1 MKPVTLT
8 FKQLTYIGLLI
19 CLVRAQPGTGNS
31 MTTFGPINTSLY
43 VPQGN
48 PIELLGSAANQLL
61 NLPAAN
67 IANNYVFPGDT
78 AANTT
83 KIFANM
89 MTLLNNFL
97 YTYSNITEPFLV
109 ASFNQVFNYSNQAIS
124 IMTQN
129 LNATYAVPA
138 KAAYQAYLASSNR
151 SQLAIISANLT
162 NTVNYYATIN
172 SFGNITAVGL
182 AGVSAVVANAQ
193 QDFLSRNQTLIAL
206 NQTMNALTAQQVSDY
221 SALST
226 IELTNAQSVTNLIN
240 YQLINNNASLA
251 ASGSYELANFAGSWA
266 TGAAMFTFPATCP
279 VDGFGPNNLAQTQIS
294 TVYATMGASVN
305 AFTTAS
311 NTNFATNNITL
322 TYIDNRVNTL
332 GAALNQLVNFT
343 NVTYT
348 NATQQAINNIFTI
361 SGIANDTN
369 TFYQNLTN
377 QTSPF
382 VGQKLVQLLSNI
394 TMINNNVSKAF
405 NNILTTFAPNS
416 VEQYQSGLILVQ
428 INGLVTGM
436 NTLANL
442 IVASTTAAILPTWF
456 TPQPAV
462 TSVSPPSGSP
472 PSGTPLPTTIDAY
485 IAVWNY
491 WNPILASSQALQA
504 QYANINQTLAN
515 LPIFAAQSFNTSAFM
530 NPFSQL
536 LNTLFNVTNPFINF
550 AANMTVRLSNY
561 TANNSN
567 FWQNLQQQVLNFDGQ
582 VVAAKA
588 NLTAYV
594 ASVVGRQRLLEVAQN
609 KATADSSIVLS
620 MQSANVNYI
629 STMIAAFPTAPLGL
643 QPTTSATRFYSYQAF
658 VNPMNFMQIDA
669 CIVTAL
675 NTTCP
680 TNQNFYYSIN
690 IGNLNLTNV
699 PNIFL
704 STYISNNQTVINGT
718 NGVLSGLPSS
728 NPLYYNSNPPAQG
741 PANAYYV
748 GTAPNF
754 FAYVLNLV
762 SLSPTYLIVQL
773 QASSILVL
781 QQTMVLNV
789 TIAY

>member
-19 CLVRAQPGTGNS
+19 CLAKAQQGNV
-31 MTTFGPINTSLY
+31 MTTSGPIDTSLY
-43 VPQGN
+43 VPQGH

-61 NLPAAN
+61 NLPPAN
-67 IANNYVFPGDT
+67 IVNSYVFPGDT

-97 YTYSNITEPFLV
+97 YTYSNITEPFLA

-129 LNATYAVPA
+129 LTATYAVPA
-138 KAAYQAYLASSNR
+138 KAAYQAYLVSSNR
-151 SQLAIISANLT
+151 SQLASISANLT

-193 QDFLSRNQTLIAL
+193 QDFLTRNQTLIAL

-226 IELTNAQSVTNLIN
+226 IELANVQSVTNLIN
-240 YQLINNNASLA
+240 FQLINNNASLT
-251 ASGSYELANFAGSWA
+251 ASGNYELANFAGSWA
-266 TGAAMFTFPATCP
+266 TGAALFTFPATCP
-279 VDGFGPNNLAQTQIS
+279 VDGFGPNNLAQTKIS

-311 NTNFATNNITL
+311 NANFAANNITL
-322 TYIDNRVNTL
+322 TYIDNMVKTL
-332 GAALNQLVNFT
+332 GAALNQLANFT
-343 NVTYT
+343 NVSY
-348 NATQQAINNIFTI
+348 ADASQQAIKNIFTI

-377 QTSPF
+377 QLSPF
-382 VGQKLVQLLSNI
+382 VGQKFVQLLSNI
-394 TMINNNVSKAF
+394 TIMGNNVSKAF
-405 NNILTTFAPNS
+405 NNILNTFAPNS
-416 VEQYQSGLILVQ
+416 VERYQSGFILAQ
-428 INGLVTGM
+428 INVLVTDM
-436 NTLANL
+436 NALANL
-442 IVASTTAAILPTWF
+442 IVVSNTAANLPTWF
-456 TPQPAV
+456 TPQPAPSATFI
-462 TSVSPPSGSP
+462 TSGPSQP
-472 PSGTPLPTTIDAY
+472 AAPLPTTIDAY

-491 WNPILASSQALQA
+491 WNSAITSSQALQA
-504 QYANINQTLAN
+504 QYANINQALAN

-550 AANMTVRLSNY
+550 AINMNFRL
-561 TANNSN
+561 NNFTMVNNN
-567 FWQNLQQQVLNFDGQ
+567 FWQNLQQQVRNFDGQ
-582 VVAAKA
+582 AVAVNA

-609 KATADSSIVLS
+609 KATADSSLIPS
-620 MQSANVNYI
+620 IQSANVNYI
-629 STMIAAFPTAPLGL
+629 STMIAALPTAPLGL
-643 QPTTSATRFYSYQAF
+643 QQTTSAIRFYSYQAF
-658 VNPMNFMQIDA
+658 VNPTNFMQIDA

-675 NTTCP
+675 NTPC
-680 TNQNFYYSIN
+680 NSNLNFYYSIN
-690 IGNLNLTNV
+690 ISYLNLTSV

-704 STYISNNQTVINGT
+704 STYISNNQTVISGT

-741 PANAYYV
+741 PVNVYYV
-748 GTAPNF
+748 GAAPNYI
-754 FAYVLNLV
+754 AYVLNLV
-762 SLSPTYLIVQL
+762 SLSPTYLVVQL
-773 QASSILVL
+773 QAASNLVL
-781 QQTMVLNV
+781 QQAMVLNV
-789 TIAY
+789 TVAY